1 MFAACTFS
9 SRRKKPRY
17 TVLSFPIRNG
27 ECEKVFSTSSHTHT
41 HTHTQLHSSANS
53 KFIRC
58 KSRVSVGEEMS
69 IKIEM
74 TIETRFINV
83 SHRIAS
89 YRLPTHVFQSL
100 FLSRRD
106 RWRRLI
112 AACDITSYPHYTWL
126 AFYSNSRET

>member
-1 MFAACTFS
+1 MN
-9 SRRKKPRY
+9 RNRNRPR
-17 TVLSFPIRNG
+17 TPIPKLPRCN
-27 ECEKVFSTSSHTHT
+27 CNLHIFTHTHT